1 MLTSTNC
8 PACGEPSSWS
18 RRLFLTGSWT
28 RWSCA
33 RCQSRLLFDMS
44 RRAFVYAAGLL
55 LFGATAVVLAIV
67 PGPWSSVGV
76 TTGLIAVSALVAVA
90 GILFEKVVLDD

>member
-1 MLTSTNC
+1 M
-8 PACGEPSSWS
+8 
-18 RRLFLTGSWT
+18 
-28 RWSCA
+28 
-33 RCQSRLLFDMS
+33 
-44 RRAFVYAAGLL
+44 YAAGLL

>member
-1 MLTSTNC
+1 M
-8 PACGEPSSWS
+8 
-18 RRLFLTGSWT
+18 
-28 RWSCA
+28 
-33 RCQSRLLFDMS
+33 LFDMS